1 MPTDTVFKAL
11 TRTVNHCKVIV
22 KVWLEPTERIPQRR
36 TLQIVAEPFATKGAR
51 QYPDRKKNCCK
62 NMEYETAAQIYKAA
76 ADRISNKRPEY
87 CYNAVG
93 GPRYTDQFILP
104 RTGR

>member
-1 MPTDTVFKAL
+1 
-11 TRTVNHCKVIV
+11 
-22 KVWLEPTERIPQRR
+22 
-36 TLQIVAEPFATKGAR
+36 
-51 QYPDRKKNCCK
+51 
-62 NMEYETAAQIYKAA
+62 MEYETAAQIYKAA

-93 GPRYTDQFILP
+93 GPRYTDQFILH